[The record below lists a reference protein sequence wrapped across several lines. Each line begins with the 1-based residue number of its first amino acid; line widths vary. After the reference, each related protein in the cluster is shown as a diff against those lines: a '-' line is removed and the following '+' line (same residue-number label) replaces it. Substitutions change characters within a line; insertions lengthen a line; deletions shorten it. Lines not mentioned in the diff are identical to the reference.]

1 MSQKLQQTFQL
12 YTFVSTSYTALVKNM
27 PQKSDDYWRSDDYC
41 NLTTQTKNSKS
52 SLRIMIP
59 FNTTHLS
66 IHSPTSSRAQW
77 RPWLT
82 LARWHPGA
90 ANE

>member
-27 PQKSDDYWRSDDYC
+27 PRKSDDYWKSDDYS
-41 NLTTQTKNSKS
+41 TKKFQVFPKNNDT
-52 SLRIMIP
+52 

-66 IHSPTSSRAQW
+66 IHSPTSSRAQ
-77 RPWLT
+77 
-82 LARWHPGA
+82 
-90 ANE
+90 